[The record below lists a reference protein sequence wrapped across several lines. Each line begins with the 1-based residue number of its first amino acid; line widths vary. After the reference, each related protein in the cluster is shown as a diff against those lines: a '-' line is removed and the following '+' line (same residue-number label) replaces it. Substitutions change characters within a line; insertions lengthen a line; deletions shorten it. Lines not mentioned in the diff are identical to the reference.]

1 MSASTSGGKR
11 SHEPTVFSQ
20 PSALENQVSRLFRA
34 PLERVYRVFTD
45 PATLPYVFA
54 PDPASVTVERFE
66 FRVGGRYSIAVK
78 MDDGSTT
85 RFQGE
90 YREIDPPR
98 RVVNTFEVDV
108 FPGASAVET
117 DEFEPV
123 GRSTRVTVRWK
134 YLRQADRDQMWG
146 PAVEQAVTK
155 MWDNATELLEKERPE
170 QIGARG

>member
-1 MSASTSGGKR
+1 MSTSTSSGKR

-20 PSALENQVSRLFRA
+20 PSPEENQVSRVFRA
-34 PLERVYRVFTD
+34 PLERVYRLFTD

-85 RFQGE
+85 RFHGE

-98 RVVNTFEVDV
+98 RVVNTFEVDL
-108 FPGASAVET
+108 FPGASAIET

-123 GRSTRVTVRWK
+123 GELTRVTVRWK
-134 YLRQADRDQMWG
+134 YLRQADRDKMSG
-146 PAVEQAVTK
+146 PVMEEAVTK
-155 MWDNATELLEKERPE
+155 MWDNVAELLEKGRPE
-170 QIGARG
+170 LIGARR